1 MAARAVSILRSVGR
15 SDRIEIELPA
25 DYGLGRS
32 GRISVLPRRYR
43 HLPGAYPN
51 RVQLIR

>member
-1 MAARAVSILRSVGR
+1 VGR

-25 DYGLGRS
+25 DYSLGRS

-43 HLPGAYPN
+43 LYPAPA
-51 RVQLIR
+51 QTEL